1 MEMEMERKGITMH
14 KCTDG
19 ILCEVVDYVEI
30 WFDSYMNRWVI
41 TANNKA
47 GFDVGDTKYSPYNH
61 EAIELALYHWKG
73 EADVLVANRDYTDCM
88 VIVDLHK
95 ERLERKN
102 NV

>member
-1 MEMEMERKGITMH
+1 MLAILNTHPITM
-14 KCTDG
+14 
-19 ILCEVVDYVEI
+19 
-30 WFDSYMNRWVI
+30 
-41 TANNKA
+41 
-47 GFDVGDTKYSPYNH
+47 

-73 EADVLVANRDYTDCM
+73 KADVLVANRDYTDCM